1 MSIVDAINQPN
12 VEDQSETGFVPGKS
26 MNILSQNI
34 IQTILRGGQI
44 INDHGLIYATRFN
57 TDTELTL
64 VATGFEYQNGAPN
77 INIFSFDLT
86 PLVDEDTGDFK
97 LKAPQIQ
104 SPVQQ
109 QFIAD
114 YPLIAY
120 KSFMSDNSEIVIM
133 NLALKKEPAHILNL

>member
-1 MSIVDAINQPN
+1 
-12 VEDQSETGFVPGKS
+12 
-26 MNILSQNI
+26 MNILSQDI
-34 IQTILRGGQI
+34 IQTILRGGEVL
-44 INDHGLIYATRFN
+44 NNNGLIYATRFN

-77 INIFSFDLT
+77 IHIFVYDLK
-86 PLVDEDTGDFK
+86 PMVEEDTGDFK

-114 YPLIAY
+114 YPLVVY